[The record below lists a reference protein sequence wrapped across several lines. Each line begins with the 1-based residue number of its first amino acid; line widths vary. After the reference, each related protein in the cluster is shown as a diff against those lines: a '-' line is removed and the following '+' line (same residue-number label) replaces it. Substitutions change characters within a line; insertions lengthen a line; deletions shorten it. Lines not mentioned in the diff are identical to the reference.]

1 MAQIVETVEALDEKI
16 ISSRT
21 RRNQL
26 DEQAKLLA
34 RKRDEL
40 NEQFQKLKEQ
50 IQELKEKRDSLNL
63 QVRELKAKREEARRR
78 LSDKRNEADSVRKTI
93 AGLEKRASG
102 SYSNLKKR
110 MQELEWRIQTNPL
123 STKEEAR
130 LIAQIKGLESQVV
143 VHDKIRE
150 LKDRLIMLQAKT
162 NAARLSAN
170 EAHEKL
176 SKIAQDS
183 EIYHGKMIEVVKQ
196 ASDLKSK
203 ADEAH
208 LDYVQVK
215 RKADEAHLEYVSA
228 KELKQKIITEDQ
240 MVRLKKQQEVKKKT
254 ENVAEEK
261 LKKGERLSL
270 DEFRALVE
278 KGVV

>member
-16 ISSRT
+16 ISYRA

-26 DEQAKLLA
+26 DDQAKLLA

-50 IQELKEKRDSLNL
+50 IQQLKEKRDSLNL
-63 QVRELKAKREEARRR
+63 QVRELKAKREEAKKK
-78 LSDKRNEADSVRKTI
+78 LDAKRNEADSIKNTI
-93 AGLEKRASG
+93 LKLEKRASG
-102 SYSNLKKR
+102 SYSGLKKR
-110 MQELEWRIQTNPL
+110 MQELEWKIQTNPL
-123 STKEEAR
+123 SAKEEAR
-130 LIAQIKGLESQVV
+130 LIAQIKELESQVV

-150 LKDRLIMLQAKT
+150 LRDRMIMLQAEI

-170 EAHEKL
+170 GAHEKL
-176 SKIAQDS
+176 SKIAEES
-183 EIYHGKMIEVVKQ
+183 EVYHEKMIEVVKQ
-196 ASDLKSK
+196 ASDLKFM

-208 LDYVQVK
+208 LSYTQIK
-215 RKADEAHLEYVSA
+215 READEAHLEYIRA
-228 KELKQKIITEDQ
+228 KELKQRIITEDQ
-240 MVRLKKQQEVKKKT
+240 MTRFKKQQEVKKKT
-254 ENVAEEK
+254 EDMAEEK
-261 LKKGERLSL
+261 LRRGEKLSL